1 MKGGECRCLQV
12 RLLVYL
18 IMALAFMFFCPGRL
32 SPNRENPESNRPW
45 LIAAPALLL
54 TVALLAVMV
63 DDLLS

>member
-1 MKGGECRCLQV
+1 MSLLTV

-18 IMALAFMFFCPGRL
+18 IMALAFMFSALAACPLIRG
-32 SPNRENPESNRPW
+32 NPASNRPW

>member
-1 MKGGECRCLQV
+1 MGGIGGNEG
-12 RLLVYL
+12 VYL
-18 IMALAFMFFCPGRL
+18 IMALAFMFSALAACHL
-32 SPNRENPESNRPW
+32 IRENPESNRPW